1 MDGGDGGCRSLALW
15 GAKLCRTAPS
25 WELPGQ
31 GSSEGTVLVA
41 LEGSGTEL
49 GLQDSAKGT
58 ELAELLREPPTGA
71 SPHLAARSAS
81 STAWGG
87 SQPVCTAQT
96 QPWGWAACWC
106 QAAVG
111 SPPERSILHSAT
123 LFWWASVGSG
133 GKTQPGP
140 GKAQLKQQFS
150 SSLGGR
156 IYSTSPSQ
164 SSFAFRCL
172 FCCFST
178 GNLKK
183 QHGFLST
190 TITTQQHGSALSP
203 HPISKHWSSLLLP
216 EGNKFPPRQPQHGHT
231 GALREE

>member
-1 MDGGDGGCRSLALW
+1 MDGGDGGCCSLALQ

-25 WELPGQ
+25 WELPRQ

-58 ELAELLREPPTGA
+58 ELAELLQEPPTGA

-111 SPPERSILHSAT
+111 PPPPRKNH
-123 LFWWASVGSG
+123 
-133 GKTQPGP
+133 
-140 GKAQLKQQFS
+140 
-150 SSLGGR
+150 
-156 IYSTSPSQ
+156 
-164 SSFAFRCL
+164 FAFSHVVLVGECWIWGQNTARPWES
-172 FCCFST
+172 ST
-178 GNLKK
+178 
-183 QHGFLST
+183 
-190 TITTQQHGSALSP
+190 
-203 HPISKHWSSLLLP
+203 
-216 EGNKFPPRQPQHGHT
+216 
-231 GALREE
+231 

>member
-111 SPPERSILHSAT
+111 SPSQNEPFCI
-123 LFWWASVGSG
+123 
-133 GKTQPGP
+133 QPRC
-140 GKAQLKQQFS
+140 F
-150 SSLGGR
+150 GGR
-156 IYSTSPSQ
+156 VLDLGAKHSQ
-164 SSFAFRCL
+164 
-172 FCCFST
+172 
-178 GNLKK
+178 
-183 QHGFLST
+183 
-190 TITTQQHGSALSP
+190 ALG
-203 HPISKHWSSLLLP
+203 KL
-216 EGNKFPPRQPQHGHT
+216 N
-231 GALREE
+231 